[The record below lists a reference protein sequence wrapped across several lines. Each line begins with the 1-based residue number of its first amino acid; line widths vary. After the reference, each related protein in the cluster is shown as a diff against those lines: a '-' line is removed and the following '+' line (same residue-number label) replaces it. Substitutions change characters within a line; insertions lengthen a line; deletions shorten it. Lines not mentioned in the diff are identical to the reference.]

1 MADKGSKE
9 HWMNRADAWDKKLLG
24 RENKTISEIE
34 LRSEKVRNLLG
45 EIPPSLVRWGTV
57 IIVAIFL
64 ILLLVVCFMPYP
76 HSQGESI
83 FQHLFM
89 M

>member
-1 MADKGSKE
+1 
-9 HWMNRADAWDKKLLG
+9 MN
-24 RENKTISEIE
+24 NKNSDME

-45 EIPPSLVRWGTV
+45 EIPPVLVRWGTV

-83 FQHLFM
+83 LQHIFM
-89 M
+89 I

>member
-1 MADKGSKE
+1 
-9 HWMNRADAWDKKLLG
+9 MN
-24 RENKTISEIE
+24 NKNSDME
-34 LRSEKVRNLLG
+34 LRSKKVRNLLG
-45 EIPPSLVRWGTV
+45 EIPPALVRWGTV

-83 FQHLFM
+83 LQHILM

>member
-1 MADKGSKE
+1 MKKE
-9 HWMNRADAWDKKLLG
+9 M
-24 RENKTISEIE
+24 EIE

-64 ILLLVVCFMPYP
+64 ALLLVVCFVPYP
-76 HSQGESI
+76 HSQGECI
-83 FQHLFM
+83 LQHLLM
-89 M
+89 

>member
-1 MADKGSKE
+1 MIHS
-9 HWMNRADAWDKKLLG
+9 DKK
-24 RENKTISEIE
+24 KSSELK

-45 EIPPSLVRWGTV
+45 EIPPALVQWGTV

-64 ILLLVVCFMPYP
+64 ILLLVVCFVPYP

-83 FQHLFM
+83 LQHLFM
-89 M
+89 L

>member
-1 MADKGSKE
+1 M
-9 HWMNRADAWDKKLLG
+9 
-24 RENKTISEIE
+24 E

-45 EIPPSLVRWGTV
+45 EIPPVLVRWGTV

-64 ILLLVVCFMPYP
+64 ILLLIVYFMPYP

-83 FQHLFM
+83 LQHIFM

>member
-1 MADKGSKE
+1 MRKRKSTG
-9 HWMNRADAWDKKLLG
+9 M
-24 RENKTISEIE
+24 E

-45 EIPPSLVRWGTV
+45 EIPPFLVEWGTV

-64 ILLLVVCFMPYP
+64 ILLMVVCFVPYP

-83 FQHLFM
+83 LQHVLFM
-89 M
+89 

>member
-1 MADKGSKE
+1 MEKQRSGD
-9 HWMNRADAWDKKLLG
+9 
-24 RENKTISEIE
+24 IE
-34 LRSEKVRNLLG
+34 LHSEKVRNLIG
-45 EIPPSLVRWGTV
+45 EIQPALVRWGTV

-64 ILLLVVCFMPYP
+64 ILLLVVCFVPYP

-89 M
+89 MGMQHERIDFDN

>member
-1 MADKGSKE
+1 MK
-9 HWMNRADAWDKKLLG
+9 
-24 RENKTISEIE
+24 NKTISEIE

-64 ILLLVVCFMPYP
+64 ILLLVVCFVPYP

-83 FQHLFM
+83 FQHIFIIIAVR
-89 M
+89 

>member
-1 MADKGSKE
+1 MKKE
-9 HWMNRADAWDKKLLG
+9 
-24 RENKTISEIE
+24 TEIE

-57 IIVAIFL
+57 IIAAIFL
-64 ILLLVVCFMPYP
+64 ALLLVVCFVPYP

-83 FQHLFM
+83 LQHLLM
-89 M
+89 

>member
-1 MADKGSKE
+1 MK
-9 HWMNRADAWDKKLLG
+9 
-24 RENKTISEIE
+24 NKTISEIE

-45 EIPPSLVRWGTV
+45 EIPPSLVRWGTM

-64 ILLLVVCFMPYP
+64 ILLLVVCVMPYP

-83 FQHLFM
+83 LQHLFLM
-89 M
+89 

>member
-1 MADKGSKE
+1 M
-9 HWMNRADAWDKKLLG
+9 RKK
-24 RENKTISEIE
+24 RPSDIE

-64 ILLLVVCFMPYP
+64 ALLLVVCFVPYP
-76 HSQGESI
+76 YSQGESI
-83 FQHLFM
+83 LQHLLM
-89 M
+89 

>member
-1 MADKGSKE
+1 MK
-9 HWMNRADAWDKKLLG
+9 
-24 RENKTISEIE
+24 RETEIE

-57 IIVAIFL
+57 IIVAVFL
-64 ILLLVVCFMPYP
+64 VLLLVVCFMPYP

-83 FQHLFM
+83 LQHILLM
-89 M
+89 

>member
-1 MADKGSKE
+1 MIHS
-9 HWMNRADAWDKKLLG
+9 DKK
-24 RENKTISEIE
+24 ESSELM

-45 EIPPSLVRWGTV
+45 EIPPALVQWGTV

-64 ILLLVVCFMPYP
+64 ILLLVVCFVPYP

-83 FQHLFM
+83 LQHLFM
-89 M
+89 L

>member
-1 MADKGSKE
+1 MMDT
-9 HWMNRADAWDKKLLG
+9 KK
-24 RENKTISEIE
+24 NSSSDIE
-34 LRSEKVRNLLG
+34 LRSEKFRNLLG

-83 FQHLFM
+83 LQHLFM